1 MKKLTF
7 VVCLFAAAVSF
18 AAIPQ
23 SIVLESGNVRVR
35 LDGRKFWN
43 MNKIEWKNRLFG
55 IDEAGAHYGITY
67 QPQGSK
73 FFIGSGHNE
82 SGTTEKLV
90 SLEIFADGKKVTP
103 AEKVVIKGKKIEVKK
118 VSKIT
123 DMLVKTSS
131 VIEKDM
137 IYEVAEISAEKPVKI
152 NFLYFFMH
160 PWSTRFDKFHAV
172 GNDGS
177 KLDLT
182 FKSDGSFPNRKFVPS
197 ASWYD
202 TESGLGVA
210 TVIKNIKGQKKPQ
223 RFLWDRTNYRKDYLC
238 DYAYSTLKPGTVVV
252 YEAKTGFFQQNK
264 SAEWI
269 AAADELF
276 KKLSE

>member
-1 MKKLTF
+1 MRKILRYL
-7 VVCLFAAAVSF
+7 CILLAAALVFYAAKYLDEGPAKEEAPSLRQETQTRETNGEDVPATQSVSSQTVPEETAPSTEPVKEGSF
-18 AAIPQ
+18 LLSFVGDCTLGCRDSHSYID
-23 SIVLESGNVRVR
+23 IV
-35 LDGRKFWN
+35 
-43 MNKIEWKNRLFG
+43 
-55 IDEAGAHYGITY
+55 
-67 QPQGSK
+67 
-73 FFIGSGHNE
+73 
-82 SGTTEKLV
+82 
-90 SLEIFADGKKVTP
+90 
-103 AEKVVIKGKKIEVKK
+103 
-118 VSKIT
+118 
-123 DMLVKTSS
+123 VKTSS